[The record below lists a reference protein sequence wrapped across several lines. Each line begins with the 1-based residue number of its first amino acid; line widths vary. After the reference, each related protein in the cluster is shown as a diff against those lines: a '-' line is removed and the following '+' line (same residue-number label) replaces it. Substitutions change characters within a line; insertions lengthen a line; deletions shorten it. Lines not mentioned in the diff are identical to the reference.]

1 MHVRS
6 GKNHEVSSTREQV
19 SCEFVNTLICSAH
32 FSKQFFLFAIVQ
44 IILKID
50 ITHSRILRHVI
61 HDDLVSGEYKT

>member
-32 FSKQFFLFAIVQ
+32 FSKQFFFICDRSDYFENRYNTFEDFEAC
-44 IILKID
+44 D
-50 ITHSRILRHVI
+50 S
-61 HDDLVSGEYKT
+61 